1 MFAVYAAGVD
11 LTSITP
17 EPHQLRALSHPVRL
31 RILGLLRSEGPTTAT
46 ALATRLGLNSGA
58 TSYHLRQLA
67 QHGFVEDDAERGT
80 GRERWWRASAQS
92 TRTEFTTDPE
102 ARAAEDAFV
111 QAVAVVHTEQLQR
124 AVEERELVP
133 DAWRRASTMR
143 DWGLRLTPRRAEAL
157 MQALIA
163 VIEETEEDPAEEE
176 GAEAFTVVLHTF
188 PRPGHV
194 ARAEGAEEA
203 GQ

>member
-1 MFAVYAAGVD
+1 MD
-11 LTSITP
+11 LTTITP

-31 RILGLLRSEGPTTAT
+31 RLLGLLRTDGPATAT
-46 ALATRLGLNSGA
+46 ALATRLRLNSGA

-67 QHGFVEDDAERGT
+67 QHGFVEDDATRGN

-92 TRTEFTTDPE
+92 TRTEHTTDPE

-133 DAWRRASTMR
+133 DAWRRATTTS

-163 VIEETEEDPAEEE
+163 AIEDTEEDPEDTDDAED
-176 GAEAFTVVLHTF
+176 FVVVLHTF
-188 PRPGHV
+188 PRPGRV
-194 ARAEGAEEA
+194 ARAEG
-203 GQ
+203 